1 MDFPQKSAY
10 TFEDLRRLVACL
22 RAPDGCPW
30 DREQTHT
37 SIRRDF
43 IEETYE
49 AVEAIDRDDPALLCE
64 ELGDVLF
71 QVAFHTRIEEERGR
85 FSMEDVLTGI
95 VRKMVTRHPHVFGS
109 VSVSGTGEVLRNW
122 ESIKNAVKGVESRAE
137 TLRLVPETFP
147 ALMRADKLLKRADQ
161 AGADGTRLLAG
172 RLEASL
178 DAFRASEGK
187 EDGEKALGALLLA
200 VTAAAR
206 EKGLD
211 AEMALLAACKGFTED
226 FARAEDTARENPGS
240 LARTLAETLPPALQE
255 ALDG

>member
-10 TFEDLRRLVACL
+10 TFDDLRQLVACL

-30 DREQTHT
+30 DREQTHG

-85 FSMEDVLTGI
+85 FTMEDVLTGI
-95 VRKMVTRHPHVFGS
+95 IRKMLIRHPHVFGETE
-109 VSVSGTGEVLRNW
+109 VSSTGEVLRNW
-122 ESIKNAVKGVESRAE
+122 ESIKNAVKGVWSKTE

-161 AGADGTRLLAG
+161 AGADGTAAVAASLPGVYEDFLAAGSGAEGGKGPREAPNGRHRRRQRKGAG
-172 RLEASL
+172 RRDVAPRRLQGPHRGFCESGGR
-178 DAFRASEGK
+178 FPRNPRN
-187 EDGEKALGALLLA
+187 A
-200 VTAAAR
+200 V
-206 EKGLD
+206 
-211 AEMALLAACKGFTED
+211 
-226 FARAEDTARENPGS
+226 
-240 LARTLAETLPPALQE
+240 
-255 ALDG
+255 

>member
-10 TFEDLRRLVACL
+10 TFDDLRRLVACL

-30 DREQTHT
+30 DREQTHE

-85 FSMEDVLTGI
+85 FTMEDVLTGI
-95 VRKMVTRHPHVFGS
+95 IRKMLIRHPHVFGETE
-109 VSVSGTGEVLRNW
+109 VSGTGEVLRNW
-122 ESIKNAVKGVESRAE
+122 ESIKNAVKGVGSKTE

-161 AGADGTRLLAG
+161 AGADGTAAVA
-172 RLEASL
+172 ASL
-178 DAFRASEGK
+178 PGAY
-187 EDGEKALGALLLA
+187 EDFLAAGSGAEGEKALGKLLMA

-211 AEMALLAACKGFTED
+211 AEMSLLAACKALTED
-226 FARAEDTARENPGS
+226 FSKAEEDSRETP
-240 LARTLAETLPPALQE
+240 ETLSEAFRE
-255 ALDG
+255 ALGR

>member
-1 MDFPQKSAY
+1 MIDFPEKSAY
-10 TFEDLRRLVACL
+10 TFADLLKLVADL

-71 QVAFHTRIEEERGR
+71 QVAFHARIEEERGR
-85 FSMEDVLTGI
+85 FTMEDILTGI
-95 VRKMVTRHPHVFGS
+95 VRKMLSRHPHVFGETH
-109 VSVSGTGEVLRNW
+109 VSGTGEVLRNW
-122 ESIKNAVKGVESRAE
+122 ESIKNAAKGVQTKAE

-147 ALMRADKLLKRADQ
+147 ALMRADKLLKRSDQ
-161 AGADGTRLLAG
+161 AGAEGTKTLAAQ
-172 RLEASL
+172 LPDAYQAFVEAH
-178 DAFRASEGK
+178 DP
-187 EDGEKALGALLLA
+187 EDGEKALGELLLSL
-200 VTAAAR
+200 TAAAR

-211 AEMALLAACKGFTED
+211 PEMTLLASCKALTGRFAEAEENTRDHPEQLPEA
-226 FARAEDTARENPGS
+226 FARALKENKGK
-240 LARTLAETLPPALQE
+240 
-255 ALDG
+255 

>member
-1 MDFPQKSAY
+1 MDFPDKSAY

-85 FSMEDVLTGI
+85 FGMEDVLTGI
-95 VRKMVTRHPHVFGS
+95 VRKMVTRHPHVFGGTR
-109 VSVSGTGEVLRNW
+109 VSGTGEVLRNW
-122 ESIKNAVKGVESRAE
+122 ESIKNAAKGVGSKAE

-147 ALMRADKLLKRADQ
+147 ALMRADKLLKRVDQ
-161 AGADGTRLLAG
+161 AGAEGTRLLAG
-172 RLEASL
+172 RLEASFA
-178 DAFRASEGK
+178 AFRASEGK
-187 EDGEKALGALLLA
+187 EAGEKALGALLLA

-211 AEMALLAACKGFTED
+211 AEMALLAACKGFTEG
-226 FARAEDTARENPGS
+226 FAKAEENARGDTGA
-240 LARTLAETLPPALQE
+240 LPAALQA
-255 ALDG
+255 ALE